1 MSKRIILKGGGAMTY
16 VSVGVFIILCI
27 VTVYWGYTNGRAFQ
41 GQVNVEKR
49 RLEMEEKGWVIP
61 TNTNKLIDKI
71 FTNTSEIIIYCKMF
85 YK

>member
-1 MSKRIILKGGGAMTY
+1 MSKRIVLKGGGAMTY

-61 TNTNKLIDKI
+61 TNTN
-71 FTNTSEIIIYCKMF
+71 TNTNTPNTNTPNTNT
-85 YK
+85 